1 MKKIYIILTSTPTYL
16 ARMIRTCTKAEYSHS
31 SIALDKE
38 LNQMY
43 SFGRLNAYI
52 PFWGGFTRE
61 SVDFGSFKRF
71 KNSGVE
77 VYSLT
82 VTESKY
88 KEIKRTIEKFQKT
101 KGDYNF
107 NIPGMFAVAFN
118 KRIKFDN
125 AFYCAE
131 FVKYV
136 LEDNNI
142 NTGLPDTISPEDF
155 RNMNGLVLEYSGT
168 LSDYVNIFRTN
179 LNWFVLFM
187 LYF

>member
-16 ARMIRTCTKAEYSHS
+16 ARLIRTYTKAEYSHS
-31 SIALDKE
+31 SIALDQE

-61 SVDFGSFKRF
+61 SIDFGSFKRF

-82 VTESKY
+82 VTNEKY
-88 KEIKRTIEKFQKT
+88 KEIKKTINKFK
-101 KGDYNF
+101 KNKKDYKF
-107 NIPGMFAVAFN
+107 NVQGMFAVAFN

-142 NTGLPDTISPEDF
+142 ATGLPDTISPEDF
-155 RNMNGLVLEYSGT
+155 RNMKGLELEYSGT
-168 LSDYVNIFRTN
+168 LIDYVNIFRTN
-179 LNWFVLFM
+179 LN
-187 LYF
+187 

>member
-16 ARMIRTCTKAEYSHS
+16 SRMIKSYTKAQYSHS
-31 SIALDKE
+31 SIALDPA
-38 LNQMY
+38 LDQMY
-43 SFGRLNAYI
+43 SFGRLNAYN

-61 SVDFGSFKRF
+61 SIDFGSFKRF

-82 VTESKY
+82 VTESQY
-88 KEIKRTIEKFQKT
+88 KKIRKTIEKFK
-101 KGDYNF
+101 KNKEDYKF

-131 FVKYV
+131 FVKFV
-136 LEDNNI
+136 LENNKI
-142 NTGLPDTISPEDF
+142 ETGLPDTISPEDF
-155 RNMNGLVLEYSGT
+155 RKMKGLTLEYTGT
-168 LSDYVNIFRTN
+168 LIDYVSIFRTN
-179 LNWFVLFM
+179 LN
-187 LYF
+187 

>member
-16 ARMIRTCTKAEYSHS
+16 ARMIRSYTKAEYSHS
-31 SIALDKE
+31 SIALDQE

-52 PFWGGFTRE
+52 PFWGGFTQE
-61 SVDFGSFKRF
+61 SIDFGSFKRF

-82 VTESKY
+82 VTNSKY
-88 KEIKRTIEKFQKT
+88 RRIKKTIEQFQENK
-101 KGDYNF
+101 KDYNF
-107 NIPGMFAVAFN
+107 NIPGMFAVAFH
-118 KRIKFDN
+118 KRLKFDD

-136 LEDNNI
+136 LEECEI
-142 NTGLPDTISPEDF
+142 ATGLPDTISPEDF
-155 RNMNGLVLEYSGT
+155 RKMEGLKLEYSGL
-168 LSDYVNIFRTN
+168 LSEYVNIFRTN
-179 LNWFVLFM
+179 LN
-187 LYF
+187 